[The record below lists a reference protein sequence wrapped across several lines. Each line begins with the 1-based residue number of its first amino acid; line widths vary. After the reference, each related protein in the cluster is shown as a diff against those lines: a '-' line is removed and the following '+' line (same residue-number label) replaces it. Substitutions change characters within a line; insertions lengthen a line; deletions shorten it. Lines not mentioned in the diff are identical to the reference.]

1 MSDALQRQL
10 PTSSNPNTHESIHPS
25 VLMQGAISSRLIN
38 AIATHPDLVCQLMPL
53 EEQMKQHW
61 PYVPGKSP
69 LNSDTDVRDAVTEVA
84 KEVSVGRQ
92 WSFIA
97 RTVKVLRRRVRGGDQ
112 TVQSRSVRMLVQ
124 VSERSDST
132 TSASLTSG
140 ERDWLSRLTQETSL
154 GHFIRDLV

>member
-1 MSDALQRQL
+1 
-10 PTSSNPNTHESIHPS
+10 
-25 VLMQGAISSRLIN
+25 
-38 AIATHPDLVCQLMPL
+38 
-53 EEQMKQHW
+53 MKQHW

-69 LNSDTDVRDAVTEVA
+69 SNSGTDVRDAVTEVA

-92 WSFIA
+92 WPFIA

-132 TSASLTSG
+132 TSASLTSD
-140 ERDWLSRLTQETSL
+140 ERDWLSRLTQETNL